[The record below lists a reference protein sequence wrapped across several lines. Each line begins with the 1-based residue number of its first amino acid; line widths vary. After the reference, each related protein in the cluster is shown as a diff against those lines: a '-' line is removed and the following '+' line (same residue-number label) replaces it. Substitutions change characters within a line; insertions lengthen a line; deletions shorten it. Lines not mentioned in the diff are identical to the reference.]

1 MCLESKAKV
10 FFEKHTESS
19 DEGESLDIAQNV
31 DINANANALN
41 ANVRY
46 WKSVTGLWRRAF
58 CFADFLKAYWRPYK
72 AYIVTFIGE
81 SGVDTEGVSREFY
94 PSL

>member
-1 MCLESKAKV
+1 MLLMLM
-10 FFEKHTESS
+10 
-19 DEGESLDIAQNV
+19 LDIEKVLRDCEMDHENELQIYV
-31 DINANANALN
+31 
-41 ANVRY
+41 
-46 WKSVTGLWRRAF
+46 RRAF

-81 SGVDTEGVSREFY
+81 SGIDTEGVSKEFY